1 MFSRWTLTALQR
13 RRRKKKKGKKYSH
26 FSKKNLICHI
36 WGRNDCKKQSLRA
49 GWKIRLIELFL
60 YFFTSYYEK
69 HVPLPQFNL
78 FHDLM
83 QISFPLIPANN
94 VCGPFFLWLLHR
106 DNVKKSHCR
115 GCFRITSIPLPTFEA
130 GKIQII
136 PVLSN
141 SQLTCPSKLF
151 PTFSSKRTLLTSADH
166 MIFSVYVRVRSAYL
180 PVHNFL
186 N

>member
-26 FSKKNLICHI
+26 FLKKLDMSHL
-36 WGRNDCKKQSLRA
+36 GEERLQKQSLRA

-69 HVPLPQFNL
+69 HLPLPQFNL

-83 QISFPLIPANN
+83 QISFPLKPANN
-94 VCGPFFLWLLHR
+94 VCGPFFLWLLHG

-115 GCFRITSIPLPTFEA
+115 GCFRISSFPLPTFEA

-166 MIFSVYVRVRSAYL
+166 MIFSVYVCVCSAYL